1 MNFKIFSDDWRGTR
15 AENTFLRLLIPLLLL
30 SNIATGISLIF
41 RDRETILVP
50 PQISETMRVSAKKA
64 DESYKR
70 SWALYVATLVGN
82 ITPGNAD
89 FINEQLSQVVDAV
102 TYHGM
107 RQQLADQILEIKN
120 NNLTI
125 DFQPNQVI
133 YEDETGR
140 VFVLG
145 RSQTSGSAGKLTR
158 ENRVFEVLVEM
169 VNGRPVVNDLQSYQG
184 EARTGQVLERLER
197 RRVAEESR
205 AKRSNSK

>member
-1 MNFKIFSDDWRGTR
+1 MKFKMFSDDWRGTR
-15 AENTFLRLLIPLLLL
+15 SENTFLRLLIPLLLL

-133 YEDETGR
+133 YEGESGR

-205 AKRSNSK
+205 TKRSNSK

>member
-1 MNFKIFSDDWRGTR
+1 MKFKMFSDDWRGTR